1 MIDRFEQAIVTHLEQ
16 VAPRADYGLRM
27 QYAEMLPILALL
39 RAAFA
44 ILLGGWFLQ
53 IVSLFT
59 APEILGYLLLAPGF
73 WLFLLPPLL
82 YILAFQP
89 LRARRLLGW
98 RLFVAASA
106 LSFFGALLS
115 LQVIS
120 LLFDLAFLY
129 FGVQTYRE
137 FRY

>member
-1 MIDRFEQAIVTHLEQ
+1 MIDRVEEAVVARLEQ

-39 RAAFA
+39 RAGLA
-44 ILLGGWFLQ
+44 ILLGGWLFQ
-53 IVSLFT
+53 IARLFI
-59 APEILGYLLLAPGF
+59 APEVLGYFLLSPGF

-82 YILAFQP
+82 YILSFQP
-89 LRARRLLGW
+89 LRARQLLGW
-98 RLFVAASA
+98 RLFVVASV

-115 LQVIS
+115 FALIG
-120 LLFDLAFLY
+120 LLFDLALLY

>member
-1 MIDRFEQAIVTHLEQ
+1 MIDRFEQALVTQIEQ
-16 VAPRADYGLRM
+16 VAPRADYALRT
-27 QYAEMLPILALL
+27 QYAEMLPILGLL

-44 ILLGGWFLQ
+44 ILLGGWLFQ
-53 IVSLFT
+53 IARLFT
-59 APEILGYLLLAPGF
+59 APEVLGYVVLSPGF
-73 WLFLLPPLL
+73 WLFLLPPIL

-98 RLFVAASA
+98 RLFVAATV

-115 LQVIS
+115 FTVIS
-120 LLFDLAFLY
+120 LLFDIALLY
-129 FGVQTYRE
+129 FAVQTYRE